1 LKFQG
6 ILFLSVDHKVAVRV
20 NILQIEEEK
29 MLTNYQRFHAMGY
42 LPDFPSIRDYNIY
55 TDEVNDERRVLSEEP
70 VNFMLSKA
78 GVAEVPQRLPLETDL
93 RPWFSLIED
102 QENIGSCTAQAGIG
116 LLEYFEK
123 KAFGSY
129 IDASRLFLYKVTRK
143 LAHLEGDSG
152 AYLRTTMEA
161 LVAFGA
167 PPEEY
172 WPYVTAEFDQEPS
185 AFCYAFG
192 QNYKAITYYR
202 LDPAGTA
209 TSDLLA
215 RIKTNLA
222 ADLPSMFGFTV
233 HDSIRQ
239 AEKNEG
245 KVPFPCRGDRVV
257 GGHAVVAVGYDDG
270 LVIQNTRP
278 GAEPTKGALL
288 IRNSW
293 GTNWGSKGYGWL
305 PYDYVLKGLA
315 IDWWSVLKTAWIDTG
330 EFKLS

>member
-1 LKFQG
+1 MPAN
-6 ILFLSVDHKVAVRV
+6 H
-20 NILQIEEEK
+20 
-29 MLTNYQRFHAMGY
+29 QRFPAMGY
-42 LPDFPSIRDYNIY
+42 LPDLPSIHDYNVY
-55 TDEVNDERRVLSEEP
+55 TDKVNDERRLLSEKS
-70 VNFMLSKA
+70 VNVLLSKA
-78 GVAEVPQRLPLETDL
+78 GVAEVPQNLPTETDL
-93 RPWFSLIED
+93 RTWCSPIED
-102 QENIGSCTAQAGIG
+102 QENIGSCTAHAGAG
-116 LLEYFEK
+116 LLEYFQK
-123 KAFGSY
+123 RACGSY
-129 IDASRLFLYKVTRK
+129 IDASRLFVYKVTRK
-143 LAHLEGDSG
+143 LANLNGDSG

-172 WPYVTAEFDQEPS
+172 WPYLTAEFDQEPS

-202 LDPAGTA
+202 LDPEGTGA
-209 TSDLLA
+209 PDLLA

-222 ADLPSMFGFTV
+222 ANLPSMFGFTV
-233 HDSIRQ
+233 YDSIRQ
-239 AEKNEG
+239 AAESGG
-245 KVPFPCRGDRVV
+245 KIPFPGRGDRVV

-293 GTNWGSKGYGWL
+293 GTSWGDGGYGWL
-305 PYDYVLKGLA
+305 PFDYVREGLA
-315 IDWWSVLKTAWIDTG
+315 IDWWSVLKTSWIDTG